1 MASTSTNK
9 QPLLVDRVLH
19 YVVNLDNALNAT
31 IDVVGINTAA
41 LIVDA
46 TSSDGCIIEEVYSIS
61 RDAYDAAET
70 INLYLSTGSDYL
82 RPGEGILVGTFQ
94 SGTTAGEVTTWET
107 APKVLAPVPQVGRRA
122 YGNSLH
128 TTLLVKL
135 LKQFAP
141 VAATGKPVQLRALY
155 VPKGRALWAA
165 RQSNTI
171 LTNGPLIGCQGGW
184 Y

>member
-19 YVVNLDNALNAT
+19 YVKNLDNALNST
-31 IDVVGINTAA
+31 IDVTGINTAV

-61 RDAYDAAET
+61 RDAYDSAET

-94 SGTTAGEVTTWET
+94 SGTTAGAVTTWDT
-107 APKVLAPVPQVGRRA
+107 APKILAPVPHVADVPTGTPAYDTVGE
-122 YGNSLH
+122 
-128 TTLLVKL
+128 TPETV
-135 LKQFAP
+135 AP
-141 VAATGKPVQLRALY
+141 VAATGKAVQLRALY

-165 RQSNTI
+165 RQSDSI

>member
-61 RDAYDAAET
+61 RDTYDAAET
-70 INLYLSTGSDYL
+70 INLYLSSGSDYL
-82 RPGEGILVGTFQ
+82 RPGEGILVGTFE
-94 SGTTAGEVTTWET
+94 SGTSAGEVTTWQA
-107 APKVLAPVPQVGRRA
+107 APKILAPVAQVANGVE
-122 YGNSLH
+122 
-128 TTLLVKL
+128 TID
-135 LKQFAP
+135 
-141 VAATGKPVQLRALY
+141 AAAEAKAVQLRALY
-155 VPKGRALWAA
+155 IPKGRALWAA